1 MHQNNKAMFK
11 RSILLIHLSMLSLL
25 IFSQGVSHQVQSPS
39 INVDTFPIIY
49 DMIGMVDTT
58 IVVSNIQHL
67 QDYGTRNCK
76 KPQSILA
83 QNWIKE
89 QFDSCGLLVEIQDF
103 PMGGYN
109 SSDNVNVTLTG
120 QVYPDEY
127 VIIGGHY
134 DSRADGTQEPGADD
148 NASGTAGVMEIARIL
163 SQFEF
168 ERSIVFCA
176 FSAEEYGLYGSEA
189 YASRAEEQGM
199 NILGYI
205 NLDMIG
211 YNAPGDLIH
220 TDMIAPESAQEL
232 SDFYKAVS
240 AIYLP
245 DFLIFNAITIPGGSD
260 HISFNNHGYMGIFPC
275 EEDMNYSPFIH
286 TSNDLI
292 GPSFNSALK
301 AEKFIQAALASVV
314 SLARPYDPVGQQEKT
329 LQKQEVRLFPNPAN
343 EKVFVELSK
352 PCAAT
357 LEIFSITGK
366 KVQSQSTNGKD
377 FLDISRFSPGSYVVK
392 ITGQDFTLNE
402 KLVIR

>member
-1 MHQNNKAMFK
+1 MLK
-11 RSILLIHLSMLSLL
+11 RSILLIHLLMLSLL
-25 IFSQGVSHQVQSPS
+25 TFSQGVSHQVQSPK
-39 INVDTFPIIY
+39 IDVDTFPIIY
-49 DMIGMVDTT
+49 DMIGMVDTA
-58 IVVSNIQHL
+58 IVVANIQHL
-67 QDYGTRNCK
+67 QDYGTRNCI
-76 KPQSILA
+76 KPQSVLA

-89 QFDSCGLLVEIQDF
+89 QFESYGLSVEIQDF

-109 SSDNVNVTLTG
+109 SSDNVNATLTG

-134 DSRADGTQEPGADD
+134 DSYTGGLQEPGADD
-148 NASGTAGVMEIARIL
+148 NASGTAGVMETARIL

-189 YASRAEEQGM
+189 YASRAQQQEM

-211 YNAPGDLIH
+211 YNEPGEEIH
-220 TDMIAPESAQEL
+220 TDMIAPPSAEEL

-240 AIYLP
+240 AIYIP
-245 DFLIFNAITIPGGSD
+245 DFLIFDATTIPGGSD

-275 EEDMNYSPFIH
+275 EEDMTYSPFIH

-292 GPSFNSALK
+292 GPSFNSASK

-314 SLARPYDPVGQQEKT
+314 SLARPYDPTGHQEKT

-352 PCAAT
+352 PCAAI

-366 KVQSQSTNGKD
+366 KIQSLSIYGRD
-377 FLDISRFSPGSYVVK
+377 LLDISTLSDGCYLVK
-392 ITGQDFTLNE
+392 ITGQDFILNE